1 MSLSRVRKIETIA
14 TEMKVDQQGL
24 NPQLQG
30 YGPVAVLGSINRAL
44 AIQIQK
50 LETLVWT
57 ANNNLSIRTATGSAL
72 DALVIDRLPEGRL
85 EGEKAGGFVVMG
97 RYSPAPN
104 QIVILAG
111 TRVSRPVVGGVSP
124 TIFEVDENT
133 VMETGETSVVVNIRA
148 MEAGEAS
155 NAPAYSITGIIDPV
169 PGIESIENPLP
180 ISGGEDPETDEEL
193 RRRYIYAILLPGRA
207 TPTMIVQRLLE
218 IPGVTEAAVDTVG
231 GGDISII
238 VDTAEGL
245 YGDHQEIE
253 DALYD
258 NVAAGITSRGVLTA
272 TIEGEDDF
280 SYELGDSAGGML
292 YVRSLVPIPGS
303 EIIEVDYLD
312 VLGRTR
318 TASVVIPSATRR
330 GAGFPMVMQHPD
342 DRAIEVSMIRYEGV
356 EAYDI
361 LIGLGEWPVL
371 FNLPESVNAIVYIEI
386 RATRTAPETLDDDI
400 QVSVRDYLNSYLIGT
415 DLEYSDV
422 FINAVATNWATK
434 QLFEGIDEVVV
445 CRIVAKD
452 QQISNIGQKIIID
465 SDERIRS
472 GAVQVTVV

>member
-14 TEMKVDQQGL
+14 TEMKTDQQGL

-30 YGPVAVLGSINRAL
+30 YGPMAVLGSINRSL

-57 ANNNLSIRTATGSAL
+57 ANANLSIRTATGAAL

-97 RYSPAPN
+97 RYSPAPY
-104 QIVILAG
+104 QIVIAAG
-111 TRVSRPVVGGVSP
+111 TRVSRPVVGGTSP
-124 TIFEVDENT
+124 TLYEVVEET
-133 VMETGETSVVVNIRA
+133 IMEVGESSVVVNVQA
-148 MEAGEAS
+148 TEAGEAS
-155 NAPAYSITGIIDPV
+155 NAPAYSITGFIDPV

-231 GGDISII
+231 GGDISVI

-245 YGDHQEIE
+245 FGDH
-253 DALYD
+253 DAIDAVLYD
-258 NVAAGITSRGVLTA
+258 NIAAGITSRGVLTA
-272 TIEGEDDF
+272 QIKGEEDF
-280 SYELGDSAGGML
+280 VLDLGDSAGGRL
-292 YVRSLVPIPGS
+292 YVRALGPIPGS
-303 EIIEVDYLD
+303 EIIEADYLD
-312 VLGRTR
+312 VLGRER
-318 TASVVIPSATRR
+318 TATVVIPTATRR
-330 GAGFPMVMQHPD
+330 GAGFPMTMEESD
-342 DRAIEVSMIRYEGV
+342 DRATTVTEIRYEGT

-361 LIGLGEWPVL
+361 LVGLGEWPAL
-371 FNLPESVNAIVYIEI
+371 FNLPESVNAIVYVEI
-386 RATRTAPETLDDDI
+386 RATQTAPATLEEDL
-400 QVSVRDYLNSYLIGT
+400 QVSIRDYLNSYRIAE

-422 FINAVATNWATK
+422 FINAIATNWATK
-434 QLFEGIDEVVV
+434 QLFDGIDEILV

-452 QQISNIGQKIIID
+452 QQISNIGQKITID

-472 GAVQVTVV
+472 GAVQVTVI